1 VASNSLAYLDASAL
15 VKLVL
20 RENETQPLRRH
31 LRRVGRRL
39 TNEIAVVEVTR
50 AARVADPTGETLTTA
65 REVLEET
72 DLVTLDRALVH
83 RAAELATPRLRSLD
97 AIHLATALEVA
108 PDELVA
114 YDRRLLEAAVD
125 AGLRTVSPQ

>member
-1 VASNSLAYLDASAL
+1 MTAYLDASAL

-20 RENETQPLRRH
+20 RENETGPLRDH
-31 LRRVGRRL
+31 LRAISRRL

-50 AARVADPTGETLTTA
+50 AARVADPTGATSTTA
-65 REVLEET
+65 RQVLEET
-72 DLVTLDRALVH
+72 DLVTLDRALVD
-83 RAAELATPRLRSLD
+83 RAALLTGLRLRSLD

-114 YDRRLLEAAVD
+114 YDRRLLEAAEA
-125 AGLRTVSPQ
+125 AGLRTASPR